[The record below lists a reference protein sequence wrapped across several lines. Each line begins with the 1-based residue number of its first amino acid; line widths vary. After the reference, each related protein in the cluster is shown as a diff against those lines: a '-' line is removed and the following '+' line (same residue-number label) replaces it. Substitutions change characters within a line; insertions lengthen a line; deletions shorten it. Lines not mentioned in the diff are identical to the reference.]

1 MEFTSRYNALNSA
14 QKQAVDTIEGPV
26 MVIAGPGTGKTEL
39 LSVRAA
45 NILQKTDTL
54 PENILCLTFTES
66 GQAAMRERLI
76 GIIGKDAYKVAIH
89 TFHSFG
95 SEIMAQNREYFYNN
109 ALFKPA
115 DDIKQ
120 YEILRGIL
128 EKLPFSNPLVSTM
141 NGEYTYLNDIK
152 RAISELKRG
161 SALTS
166 SELHAVLSQN
176 EASIAFIEGLLV
188 PILDGRVDKS
198 TANSLRDALGLLRE
212 YSDTLESIY
221 EVTPLAQTI
230 VASLETALEE
240 TVTVHPTKPLSA
252 WKSQWFERNEA
263 KELVLK
269 ERKRL
274 IKMNAL
280 AHIYNEYLQKTEQEA
295 VFDYDDMIMQVVH
308 ALEQH
313 DDLRFNLQEKY
324 LYIMVDEF
332 QDTNVAQMRILHA
345 LTDNPV
351 NEGAPNILIVGD
363 DDQAVYGFQG
373 ADVSNVLGF
382 SNEYPRRKLIV
393 LTDNYRSGASIL
405 AAARA
410 VITQGNDR
418 LENRIPELN
427 KQLTA
432 KKTATGTVN
441 LIETQAIDNER
452 YELVNSIKNSIK
464 NGANPSSIAVLA
476 RRHSDIQSLLP
487 FFHHAD
493 VSIRYEKDENILDS
507 APIVALEQLA
517 RVVLALADGKHDEA
531 AALLPELLA
540 HPAWHAAWG
549 VTPHD
554 IWRLSLDAYTNRQ
567 NWMEVMAST
576 PRFQPIH
583 EWLVARAVDSSQL
596 ELEPLIDILMGT
608 PKTAE
613 NDATGE
619 QGRQEQAQEQE
630 PNQEPASPYYR
641 YFFSDEM
648 LANNPTAYLDYLT
661 ALRTIRAHLRD
672 YQPDM
677 QLSLQD
683 FITFIDLHRRLN
695 ITLMATQASL
705 PSDAPA
711 VQLLTTHKSK
721 GLEFDTVYI
730 FNAIDSAWG
739 EGVRSNGRSLAYPEN
754 LPLAPAGD
762 TLDERLRLFYVAMTR
777 AKSTLVITYARTND
791 SNKAT
796 LPASFLLSLDVSPKE
811 LTAPTAS
818 RAIETAEYAWYEAL
832 ATPTNDL
839 KTLLAPQLEQFKLSA
854 TSLNSFLDVSRGGPH
869 HFLLNNLLRFPTAK
883 TAPAAYGS
891 AIHWA
896 LQQAHT
902 HVLATGEQKPLEDT
916 LHDFEIALAKERL
929 NKTDFEHYL
938 QQGSDH
944 LRQFFT
950 SGVAPITASQ
960 KAEVSFSYQ
969 DVHIGDAR
977 ITGALDVVDINK
989 DDHTVVVTDYK
1000 TGHPAAAWNRGDP
1013 NTKLKLH
1020 KYRQQLLFY
1029 KLLVE
1034 NSTEYSRY
1042 TAVRGQLAFIEPT
1055 KAGESIMLPLD
1066 YASTGEELERT
1077 QRLIEAVWRHIQAL
1091 DLPDTSALSPDYAGV
1106 IEFEQMLIDE
1116 KV

>member
-120 YEILRGIL
+120 YEILRSIL
-128 EKLPFSNPLVSTM
+128 EKLPFSNPLASTM

-166 SELHAVLSQN
+166 KELHAVLSQN

-188 PILDGRVDKS
+188 PILDGRVDKT
-198 TANSLRDALGLLRE
+198 TADKLRDTLELLRE
-212 YSDTLESIY
+212 HCDTLESIY
-221 EVTPLAQTI
+221 QVTPLAHTI
-230 VASLETALEE
+230 LASLETTLEE
-240 TVTVHPTKPLSA
+240 TITVHPTKPLSA
-252 WKSQWFERNEA
+252 WKSQWLERNDA
-263 KELVLK
+263 KQLVLK

-274 IKMNAL
+274 VKMMAL
-280 AHIYNEYLQKTEQEA
+280 AAIYSEYLQKTEQES

-308 ALEQH
+308 ALEKH

-351 NEGAPNILIVGD
+351 NEGVPNILIVGD

-373 ADVSNVLGF
+373 ADVSNVLNF
-382 SNEYPRRKLIV
+382 SDEYPRRKLIV
-393 LTDNYRSGASIL
+393 LTDNYRSGTSIL
-405 AAARA
+405 AAART

-418 LENRIPELN
+418 LENRIPELD

-432 KKTATGTVN
+432 KKTAPSSVS
-441 LIETQAIDNER
+441 LIETQSIDSER
-452 YELVNSIKNSIK
+452 YELVDTIKKAIEK
-464 NGANPSSIAVLA
+464 GADPSSIAVLA

-487 FFHHAD
+487 FFHHAG
-493 VSIRYEKDENILDS
+493 VPIRYEKDENVLDS
-507 APIVALEQLA
+507 EPIVALEKLA
-517 RVVLALADGKHDEA
+517 RVILALAAGKHDDA
-531 AALLPELLA
+531 SALLPELLA
-540 HPAWHAAWG
+540 HPAWRTSYG

-554 IWRLSLDAYTNRQ
+554 LWRLSLDAYTNRQ

-596 ELEPLIDILMGT
+596 ELEPLIDVLIGT
-608 PKTAE
+608 PHTDEA
-613 NDATGE
+613 GSE
-619 QGRQEQAQEQE
+619 QQ
-630 PNQEPASPYYR
+630 SPYYR
-641 YFFSDEM
+641 YFFSPEM
-648 LANNPTAYLDYLT
+648 LADNPTAYLEYLT

-672 YQPDM
+672 YQPDT
-677 QLSLQD
+677 QLSLHD

-695 ITLMATQASL
+695 ITLMATHASL
-705 PSDAPA
+705 PSDTPA
-711 VQLLTTHKSK
+711 VQLLTAHKSK
-721 GLEFDTVYI
+721 GLEFETVYI

-739 EGVRSNGRSLAYPEN
+739 EGVRSGGRSLAYPEN

-777 AKSTLVITYARTND
+777 AKSKLVITYAKLND
-791 SNKAT
+791 SEKAT
-796 LPASFLLSLDVSPKE
+796 LPASFLLSLETPIE
-811 LTAPTAS
+811 EIPAPATP
-818 RAIETAEYAWYEAL
+818 RAIETAEYAWYETL
-832 ATPTNDL
+832 ATPTDDL
-839 KTLLAPQLEQFKLSA
+839 KALLAPQLEKFKLSA
-854 TSLNSFLDVSRGGPH
+854 TSLNSFLDVSRGGPQ
-869 HFLLNNLLRFPTAK
+869 HFLLNNLLRFPSAK
-883 TAPAAYGS
+883 TAPASYGS
-891 AIHWA
+891 AVHWA

-929 NKTDFEHYL
+929 NATDFEHYL

-944 LRQFFT
+944 LRQFFA
-950 SGVAPITASQ
+950 SGIAPITASQ

-989 DDHTVVVTDYK
+989 EDHTVVVTDYK
-1000 TGHPAAAWNRGDP
+1000 TGHPAVAWGRGDQ

-1042 TAVRGQLAFIEPT
+1042 TAIQGNLAFVEPT
-1055 KAGESIMLPLD
+1055 KAGESILLPLD
-1066 YASTGEELERT
+1066 YTSTDEELDRT
-1077 QRLIEAVWRHIQAL
+1077 RLLIEAVWRHIQAL
-1091 DLPDTSALSPDYAGV
+1091 DLPDTSAFSPDYAGV
-1106 IEFEQMLIDE
+1106 LEFEQMLIDE
-1116 KV
+1116 TL